1 MDVQIII
8 YGLTLGS
15 VYALVALGLVVIYR
29 ATEIINFA
37 QGEMMMLSAYVF
49 FTLSLSG
56 TGPFLAVAGTLLFAA
71 FLGVGMNL
79 LVSRPLIGKP
89 VFAQI
94 MATIALS
101 ILLRSIAGIVW
112 SHEDQYIDAPVSMI
126 LQDFGWFKM
135 SPYQGLIILVTLGL
149 VVVFY
154 LFLKFT
160 LLGTSIKATSEDPV
174 AAQLMGIPIK
184 RVYMVVWI
192 VSGIVSAVAGILI
205 SPQSGLHPTIGIR
218 FGMKALPA
226 AVLGGFGSLPGAIV
240 GGITLGMLESMA
252 IVYLPTA
259 VYDIFPWVVLILV
272 LLIRPE
278 GILGVKKR
286 KRV

>member
-56 TGPFLAVAGTLLFAA
+56 MGNFLAVAGTLIFAA
-71 FLGVGMNL
+71 FLGAGMNL

-89 VFAQI
+89 IFAQI

-101 ILLRSIAGIVW
+101 ILLRSIAGVVW

-149 VVVFY
+149 MAVFY

-160 LLGTSIKATSEDPV
+160 LLGTSIKATSENPV

-205 SPQSGLHPTIGIR
+205 APQSGLHPTIGIR

-226 AVLGGFGSLPGAIV
+226 AVLGGFGSLPGAII
-240 GGITLGMLESMA
+240 GGVSLGILESMA